1 MNIFYDEQDIYGLHE
16 GKWEMGRS
24 NSIFV
29 VNCSYCE
36 DTGLVVISDN
46 FTARDIAGSQDSGTT
61 GLCVGISLRFKFCAI
76 QFHANYSA
84 ELIILCKALS
94 LSPSV
99 NNFSNVVAIH
109 CH

>member
-1 MNIFYDEQDIYGLHE
+1 
-16 GKWEMGRS
+16 MGRS
-24 NSIFV
+24 ILIFV

-46 FTARDIAGSQDSGTT
+46 FTARDSVGSQASGTT

-94 LSPSV
+94 L
-99 NNFSNVVAIH
+99 
-109 CH
+109 